1 MIVISHK
8 DVFGKFVSPM
18 PFQIESK
25 DIDALVDGKTFSSDT
40 EVVKNA
46 ITEHIGK
53 KIGHFQ
59 YTDGILPMTVNDCN
73 DANLLS
79 DVNSLVCAINKCAS
93 YMRDSYFN
101 QRYNGA
107 YGAIYDIGL
116 NKLEVCT
123 TTQIHDYLDGTK
135 EQATSSDKQ
144 VEHNS
149 GTITDF
155 KALTSTRKLLKAIG
169 GKLYY
174 NGPDFKFES
183 NHHQSPTDSYIKT
196 LVKQYLM
203 KVIFPNILLANKFG
217 WYIGGP
223 NVAFSALNYCM
234 VTGKC
239 KRAVEAW
246 DMFKKDNDAMQPAY
260 DLYNLYIVNTNRDGS
275 KVKKGRQWYFD
286 KFVNLKCKD
295 NKTKFRKGKTQDVVA
310 ELLVRMDSE
319 SELKTASHRE
329 LMKMGISNLTARQF
343 MKARRIKKGD
353 SHEKNDDGTHNQE

>member
-1 MIVISHK
+1 MIVVSVK
-8 DVFGKFVSPM
+8 DANGNFFKPM
-18 PFQIESK
+18 PFKILPK

-46 ITEHIGK
+46 ITEHIGSRLGK
-53 KIGHFQ
+53 PIFE
-59 YTDGILPMTVNDCN
+59 DGLSPMAVSDSNNT
-73 DANLLS
+73 NLLS
-79 DVNSLVCAINKCAS
+79 DVNGLVNIINKCVC
-93 YMRDSYFN
+93 YMRDAYFN
-101 QRYNGA
+101 QRYDGA
-107 YGAIYDIGL
+107 FGAIYDIGS

-123 TTQIHDYLDGTK
+123 ATQLQDYLNGTD
-135 EQATSSDKQ
+135 ERATDSDKQ
-144 VEHNS
+144 VDRNS

-174 NGPDFKFES
+174 DGPDFKFES
-183 NHHQSPTDSYIKT
+183 NRHQSPADSYIIT
-196 LVKQYLM
+196 LAKQYLM
-203 KVIFPNILLANKFG
+203 KVIIPNVLLAKKFG
-217 WYIGGP
+217 WFTEGP
-223 NVAFSALNYCM
+223 LALKALNYCM

-239 KRAVEAW
+239 KRAIEAW
-246 DMFKKDNDAMQPAY
+246 DKYVRDNDASRPIIE
-260 DLYNLYIVNTNRDGS
+260 LYNLYATNIKRDGTEVEKS
-275 KVKKGRQWYFD
+275 RQWYFD

-353 SHEKNDDGTHNQE
+353 SHKKNDDGTHNQE